1 MEILIKEDTSCYASE
16 VQKGVLGDMSGID
29 VIAKNFFLTGGTAL
43 SVFYFHH
50 RSSEDIDFFTSN
62 FRELNT
68 VDATLRRIFKNDIA
82 LIQSSPEFYS
92 YLLKEVKVDFVFDTL
107 STIEKRPLVNL
118 EAGNKIFIDT
128 LANISSNKLSAIVSR
143 FEAKDIVDFYFIG
156 KNVWRGSQKIEFLA
170 CYDMAREKEAL
181 LDDPAMAAYQIEELL
196 NQVLSEK
203 KKILPLMREEIDW
216 SSFEKNLRFY
226 IDIIYRMEN
235 W

>member
-1 MEILIKEDTSCYASE
+1 MEILIKEDTSCYASG
-16 VQKGVLGDMSGID
+16 VQQEILGILSGID
-29 VIAKNFFLTGGTAL
+29 LITENFFLTGGTAL

-68 VDATLRRIFKNDIA
+68 VDTTLRRIFKNDIA

-92 YLLKEVKVDFVFDTL
+92 YLVKDVKLDLVFDTL
-107 STIEKRPLVNL
+107 SIIEKRPLVSL
-118 EAGNKIFIDT
+118 AAGNNIFIDT

-156 KNVWRGSQKIEFLA
+156 KNVWSGSQETAFLA
-170 CYDMAREKEAL
+170 CYDLARKKEAL

-203 KKILPLMREEIDW
+203 KKILPLMREQIDW

-226 IDIIYRMEN
+226 IDIIYHMEN

>member
-1 MEILIKEDTSCYASE
+1 MIKEDTSFYASE
-16 VQKGVLGDMSGID
+16 VQKEVLGVMSGID
-29 VIAKNFFLTGGTAL
+29 IIAKNFFLTGGTAL

-68 VDATLRRIFKNDIA
+68 VDETLRRIFKNDIA

-107 STIEKRPLVNL
+107 STIEKRPLVSL

-128 LANISSNKLSAIVSR
+128 LANISSNKLSAIASR

-156 KNVWRGSQKIEFLA
+156 KNMWRGSKETEFLA
-170 CYDMAREKEAL
+170 CYDMARKKEAL

-203 KKILPLMREEIDW
+203 KKILPLVKEEIDW